1 MPRTGTRTGAGAAS
15 KIHAR
20 SSPSLPRV
28 IRPLHTKQ
36 MSATGRRTV
45 PLAQLRVQRLS
56 LELEK
61 RTRAHSRS
69 VRLGDRAELEERR
82 GRPLLCSCRNSAQF
96 PTHVS
101 CEEEMSAIH

>member
-1 MPRTGTRTGAGAAS
+1 MPRTGTRAGAGAAS
-15 KIHAR
+15 KTHAR

-28 IRPLHTKQ
+28 IRPLLPT
-36 MSATGRRTV
+36 RTV
-45 PLAQLRVQRLS
+45 PLVQLRLQRLG

>member
-1 MPRTGTRTGAGAAS
+1 
-15 KIHAR
+15 
-20 SSPSLPRV
+20 
-28 IRPLHTKQ
+28 